1 LLLRLVTT
9 QFYTLVY
16 LEFDMET
23 QFATAVSS
31 GDDPRLVAEQS
42 ATTAVENVDAD
53 RVDFCQVFCSS
64 LFDHEAAIDGVRSV
78 IGDSA
83 ALIGCSST
91 GEFSESGSVD
101 QGIAVALVTS
111 DTIQFHTGLGT
122 ELHDSV
128 PLAVQDALDEIPQPS
143 DGYPYRSAVNIHDG
157 LQGVS
162 ERLAVVL
169 HRKLGPRVQIVGGAA
184 SDNYEL
190 ESTPVFCGDRIAE
203 DAIAIATFDTQ
214 DRSVV
219 AMDHGHEPI
228 SDLLEVTAVDDNI
241 VRELNGEP
249 AFDVWCAAVQEKVQT
264 KFDTDIYELD
274 PDGTELFK
282 LLGFFEF
289 GINQGD
295 SYKIRW
301 PRIHDSDAGSLQFTV
316 GIPEGTVFRVMES
329 TVDSQ
334 IESARATAVAA
345 DELADQEYAGGFIY
359 DCACREIVLQEEF
372 ETAVA
377 AMSDELGAPFIG
389 FETYGE
395 MYMEM
400 GQTSGAHNTS
410 TVIQLL
416 PK

>member
-1 LLLRLVTT
+1 M
-9 QFYTLVY
+9 
-16 LEFDMET
+16 FDY
-23 QFATAVSS
+23 
-31 GDDPRLVAEQS
+31 
-42 ATTAVENVDAD
+42 
-53 RVDFCQVFCSS
+53 
-64 LFDHEAAIDGVRSV
+64 EAALTSVRSV
-78 IGDSA
+78 IGESA
-83 ALIGCSST
+83 ELIGCSST
-91 GEFSESGSVD
+91 GEFSESNSVE

-122 ELHDSV
+122 DLRDGV

-143 DGYPYRSAVNIHDG
+143 DGYPYRSATNIHDG

-162 ERLAVVL
+162 ERLAAVM

-228 SDLLEVTAVDDNI
+228 SDLLEVTAVDDNV

-249 AFDVWCAAVQEKVQT
+249 AFDVWRDAVQDKVKK
-264 KFDTDIYELD
+264 KFDTDIYDLD

-301 PRIHDSDAGSLQFTV
+301 PRIHDSTAGSLQFTV

-329 TVDSQ
+329 SVDSQ
-334 IESARATAVAA
+334 IESARATATAA
-345 DELADQEYAGGFIY
+345 DELADEEYAGAFIY
-359 DCACREIVLQEEF
+359 DCACREIVLEDEF

>member
-1 LLLRLVTT
+1 
-9 QFYTLVY
+9 
-16 LEFDMET
+16 MET

-31 GDDPRLVAEQS
+31 GDNPQLVAEQS
-42 ATTAVENVDAD
+42 ATTAVKNLDAD

-64 LFDHEAAIDGVRSV
+64 MFDYEAAINSVRSV
-78 IGDSA
+78 IGESA
-83 ALIGCSST
+83 ELIGCSST
-91 GEFSESGSVD
+91 GEFSDSGSVD

-122 ELHDSV
+122 DLGDSV
-128 PLAVQDALDEIPQPS
+128 PLAVQGALDEIPQPS
-143 DGYPYRSAVNIHDG
+143 DGYPYRSAVNLFDG
-157 LQGVS
+157 LPGVS
-162 ERLAVVL
+162 ERLALVL
-169 HRKLGPRVQIVGGAA
+169 HRKFGPRVQLVGGAA

-228 SDLLEVTAVDDNI
+228 SDLLEVTDVDDNI

-249 AFDVWCAAVQEKVQT
+249 AFDVWRDAVQEKVKT
-264 KFDTDIYELD
+264 KFNIDIHDLD
-274 PDGTELFK
+274 PNGTELFK
-282 LLGFFEF
+282 LLGVFEF
-289 GINQGD
+289 GIDQGD

-301 PRIHDSDAGSLQFTV
+301 PRMHDSDAGSLHFTV
-316 GIPEGTVFRVMES
+316 GIPEGTVFRAMES

-334 IESARATAVAA
+334 IESARAAAVAA
-345 DELADQEYAGGFIY
+345 DELANKEYAGGFIY
-359 DCACREIVLQEEF
+359 DCACREIVLEEEF
-372 ETAVA
+372 ETAVE
-377 AMSDELGAPFIG
+377 AMRDELGAPFIG

-395 MYMEM
+395 MCMEM